1 MMICLGGGDLKASVP
16 PPQEA
21 LEMLLFGGRQK
32 PDSHPLAN
40 YRYAGKWSPPC
51 SKGVVPGSCGAV
63 SEQQTP

>member
-1 MMICLGGGDLKASVP
+1 
-16 PPQEA
+16 
-21 LEMLLFGGRQK
+21 MLLFGGRQK

-40 YRYAGKWSPPC
+40 YRYAGKRSRGPPC